1 MNEESV
7 LIKLIKEKFSSA
19 IISYH
24 SFRKDD
30 TIVIK
35 RDSLKEI
42 MLFLKNDKMMQFNM
56 LLDVTA
62 IDYLGNEPRFEV
74 VYHLLSLSLIHRI
87 RVKVPVDEKD
97 AHVESIVSIY
107 PAANW
112 FEREVFDMFGIEFFN
127 HPNLK
132 RLLMYDEFEGHP
144 LRKDFPL
151 KKQFPRIEMREVKTK
166 Y

>member
-1 MNEESV
+1 MTAEST
-7 LIKLIKEKFSSA
+7 LIKSIKEKFPSA

-24 SFRKDD
+24 SFRNDD
-30 TIVIK
+30 TIVLK
-35 RDSLKEI
+35 RDYLKEI

-62 IDYLGNEPRFEV
+62 VDYLGNEPRFEI
-74 VYHLLSLSLIHRI
+74 VYHLLSLSLTHRI

-97 AHVESIVSIY
+97 AQVESIVSIY

-112 FEREVFDMFGIEFFN
+112 FEREVFDMFGIKFLN

-151 KKQFPRIEMREVKTK
+151 KKQFPRITMREVKTK